1 MSHFKNAS
9 LNKENGAYLQVQSH
23 SEEFLTCTYH
33 TVENSNDILQ
43 PKAGEVGE
51 SQVWIWW

>member
-1 MSHFKNAS
+1 M
-9 LNKENGAYLQVQSH
+9 QSH

-33 TVENSNDILQ
+33 TVENYNGTLQ
-43 PKAGEVGE
+43 PKAGEVGY